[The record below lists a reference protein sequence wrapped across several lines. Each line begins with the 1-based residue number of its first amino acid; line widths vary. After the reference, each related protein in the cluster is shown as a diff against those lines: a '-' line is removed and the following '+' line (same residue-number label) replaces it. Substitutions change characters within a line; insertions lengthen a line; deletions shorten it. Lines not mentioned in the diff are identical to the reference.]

1 MIPGDGGGRWMLP
14 RGVFEMPPRKAA
26 SMREA
31 EERVLAAMRAAGYR
45 EVRTPVMEYLEAM
58 ARGVGEDELAIAV
71 KFVDRDSGRMMVL
84 RSDPTPQ
91 VARMAALAL
100 AGEARPL
107 RLCYVSE
114 VYRYPRDPSRA
125 RRELIQAG
133 AELIGVAGPEGDAE
147 ALALAVSCLD
157 ALGFPRLRVSLGQVR
172 YARAILAGCGLAGE
186 GEKRVL
192 EAAVRKDAAE
202 MEGLLASLR
211 VPSRSAPA
219 LRLLAD
225 MTGQAEVLDR
235 ARAAAPDREA
245 RAAVD
250 ELARVIELACA
261 RGVAR
266 ERLAMDLGDLAGFHY
281 HTGVVFTAFVEGV
294 GRPVA
299 EGGRYDDLIGR
310 YGGAEPATGFAID
323 LLELAE
329 SAGGAHG

>member
-1 MIPGDGGGRWMLP
+1 MLP

-31 EERVLAAMRAAGYR
+31 EERVLAAMRGAGYR
-45 EVRTPVMEYLEAM
+45 EVRTPAMEYLEAM
-58 ARGVGEDELAIAV
+58 ARGVGEDELSIAL
-71 KFVDRDSGRMMVL
+71 KLVDRDTGRMMVL

-133 AELIGVAGPEGDAE
+133 AELIGVAGPPGDAE
-147 ALALAVSCLD
+147 ALALAVACLD
-157 ALGFPRLRVSLGQVR
+157 ALGFPRLRISVGQVR
-172 YARAILAGCGLAGE
+172 YARAVLAGCGLGREAE
-186 GEKRVL
+186 ERVL
-192 EAAVRKDAAE
+192 EAAVRKDAAG
-202 MEGLLASLR
+202 MASLIASLPVSPR
-211 VPSRSAPA
+211 AAPA
-219 LRLLAD
+219 LRLLAE
-225 MTGQAEVLDR
+225 MAGQEGVLDN
-235 ARAAAPDREA
+235 ARRAAPDDASREA
-245 RAAVD
+245 VD
-250 ELARVIELACA
+250 DLARTLDLACA

-266 ERLAMDLGDLAGFHY
+266 ARLAVDLGDLASFHY

-310 YGGAEPATGFAID
+310 YGAPEPATGFAID

-329 SAGGAHG
+329 RAGDADG